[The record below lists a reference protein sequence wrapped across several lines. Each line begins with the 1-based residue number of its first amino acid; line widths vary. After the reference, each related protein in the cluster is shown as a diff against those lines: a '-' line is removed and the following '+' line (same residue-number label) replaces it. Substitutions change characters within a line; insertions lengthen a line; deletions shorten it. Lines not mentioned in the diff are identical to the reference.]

1 MMYVTTQSGA
11 IYSIISQNGSTY
23 AMRATLD
30 GDDRDLTHK
39 DLVYH
44 KVASLP
50 QPSVG
55 SPMVIEWADGRVR
68 VTTTVVQ
75 IEEVPSE

>member
-1 MMYVTTQSGA
+1 MYVTTQSGA
-11 IYSIISQNGSTY
+11 IYSIISQDGETY
-23 AMRATLD
+23 VMRATLD
-30 GDDRDLTHK
+30 GNDRDLTHK

-44 KVASLP
+44 KVASMPRL
-50 QPSVG
+50 SVG